1 MATEIE
7 SLTADLPTDP
17 DAQATVTDF
26 LDYTEYLPSDLV
38 RSLRLIG
45 NLDESYVNGADK
57 VHNLLKV
64 YGSLPSLS
72 PGKRPSSQYLRQQI
86 SHNLDYAINARES
99 AFAEATR
106 LYDQV
111 DRHYNRLSSII
122 TKLHA
127 LPKPP
132 SREPTP
138 AQQARSPQSTRTR
151 KADTESVSGPRITLR
166 LGDQKVTSSGRIMNI
181 PKASHRTQR
190 VTVPGEV
197 LPPPNPDSPPMI
209 ADLDWDIPPPS
220 PVPNGDL
227 KGRSATTK

>member
-1 MATEIE
+1 MATELE

-132 SREPTP
+132 SRNRRQPSRPEAHNRPV
-138 AQQARSPQSTRTR
+138 QGRQMQRVYQGRVSHFGLETR
-151 KADTESVSGPRITLR
+151 K
-166 LGDQKVTSSGRIMNI
+166 
-181 PKASHRTQR
+181 
-190 VTVPGEV
+190 
-197 LPPPNPDSPPMI
+197 
-209 ADLDWDIPPPS
+209 
-220 PVPNGDL
+220 
-227 KGRSATTK
+227 